1 MNPINKKLK
10 SNNDQQQQQQPE
22 NNETDQQKSIEDS
35 ITNQLKNRMLIS
47 GEWLRLQKILM
58 NKLRGSNWEENLRC
72 EAEARALDKDNP
84 TLSKLINHLRPI
96 AQNTIPEELKQEIA
110 ASISKFI
117 KANIEE
123 QDDDD
128 DDDDDDGP
136 DGNGNDDD
144 DDDDDDEAMEE
155 VV

>member
-35 ITNQLKNRMLIS
+35 ITNQLRIES
-47 GEWLRLQKILM
+47 
-58 NKLRGSNWEENLRC
+58 
-72 EAEARALDKDNP
+72 RALDKDNP

>member
-1 MNPINKKLK
+1 
-10 SNNDQQQQQQPE
+10 
-22 NNETDQQKSIEDS
+22 
-35 ITNQLKNRMLIS
+35 MLIS

-96 AQNTIPEELKQEIA
+96 AQKELKQEIA

-123 QDDDD
+123 QDDDDD